1 MANPLQGL
9 RPTTWYKALALVAAP
24 AFLIAL
30 GASRYS
36 LTALFGG
43 AFLIAVGEWRYY
55 TGKEISF
62 RQTPAGIAK
71 VTDVP
76 RKLHIDGVLIQCAGV
91 AAIIY
96 GIYRIYSVGSP

>member
-1 MANPLQGL
+1 MSNPLEGL
-9 RPTTWYKALALVAAP
+9 KPTTWYKALALVAAP

-30 GASRYS
+30 AAGRDSIMVLSA
-36 LTALFGG
+36 G

-62 RQTPAGIAK
+62 RQTPAGMAK

-76 RKLHIDGVLIQCAGV
+76 RKLHIDGVLIQCTGV
-91 AAIIY
+91 AVIIY
-96 GIYRIYSVGSP
+96 GIYRIYSLGAL